1 MNENLEKNLIE
12 LIGSLSTEVS
22 NNIINDQIMTT
33 LKKFSDR
40 TLDIDRELALLQR
53 NLDQAYDL
61 YKNIDEN
68 TKRAT
73 AEYFD
78 KITNVTIA
86 AQACHDHTDRLYK
99 LIEHDVKEIG
109 TQLKILSKSMQGF
122 GYDAKQYG
130 KAINQ
135 YVEVVKELERSIK
148 QHVTKHE
155 IVLNDIQAEQ
165 QNTLKSLRIAQQNNL
180 EAIRQEQRIGLELI
194 RSEQAALSNSLH
206 EDLLSSLNK
215 KILIII
221 VIIVCMFI
229 LRF

>member
-86 AQACHDHTDRLYK
+86 AQACHDHT
-99 LIEHDVKEIG
+99 EHDVKEIG

-148 QHVTKHE
+148 QYVTKHE
-155 IVLNDIQAEQ
+155 IVLNDIQVEQ
-165 QNTLKSLRIAQQNNL
+165 QNTLKSLRVAQQNNL